1 MQNIKQLRENL
12 TQDYEQMKSGNMKIS
27 TGKAL
32 ANTAG
37 KILTSLQV
45 ELEYCKLT
53 GVEKDIDFLKTG
65 EETRES

>member
-12 TQDYEQMKSGNMKIS
+12 AQDYEQMKLGRMKIA

-32 ANTAG
+32 ANSAG

-65 EETRES
+65 EETRLS